1 MGEAGTEDYT
11 ETFYTMSL
19 LRTVGKGVAWTVVG
33 TVVNKVLVLANVLII
48 LNHLT
53 VFNYGVAELVFSM
66 ASMASII
73 LLPGLTATIA
83 ADMGVERG
91 RGNTARMKA
100 LFLQYVLLVS
110 GLALIAFSLLY
121 FGSAVVAAFSGN
133 ASIQSYIQIVA
144 WTLLISPLR
153 SVSQMLANVHGR
165 FVDQALYSTFEEVA
179 KTVTLVLF
187 FFVFGMGVEGLL
199 YSVVASQIV
208 AVVLFI
214 PRTISGYWYF
224 GSATAEKQYRF
235 WQLLGSHRK
244 WSILAG
250 YVGNITQ
257 NLQLWI
263 IKFFLGTEAVG
274 LFAFALG
281 IYSNVSSLLP
291 FSSVFA
297 SLAPRY
303 IEKKQQFIGLIRSSV
318 KAQFLSALVLIVAT
332 FVGLPILMIILPK
345 YLPAMSL
352 TLVLIFAIIPTATTA
367 VFTPTFAILKEQFS
381 FFLTMLV
388 KLLLTVTVM
397 PLSIMAFGIMG
408 IGVGSLIINTS
419 SGFER
424 YLRLR
429 SKLSGFSLSLRDV
442 VVPTAYQYSVLRTLG
457 SGIFSRT
464 GLSKLVERTEA

>member
-1 MGEAGTEDYT
+1 
-11 ETFYTMSL
+11 MSL
-19 LRTVGKGVAWTVVG
+19 LRIVGRGVAWTVVG

-48 LNHLT
+48 LSHLT

-110 GLALIAFSLLY
+110 ALATLAFSLLY
-121 FGSAVVAAFSGN
+121 FGSAIAAAFSGN
-133 ASIQSYIQIVA
+133 DSIQSYIQIVA

-165 FVDQALYSTFEEVA
+165 FVDQAVYSTLEEVA
-179 KTVTLVLF
+179 KTMTLVLF
-187 FFVFGMGVEGLL
+187 FFGFGMGIEGLL
-199 YSVVASQIV
+199 YSVVASQLV
-208 AVVLFI
+208 AVVCFI
-214 PRTISGYWYF
+214 PRTISGYLYF
-224 GSATAEKQYRF
+224 GTATAEGQFHF

-244 WSILAG
+244 WSIFAG

-257 NLQLWI
+257 NAQLWI
-263 IKFFLGTEAVG
+263 IKLFLGTEAVG

-303 IEKKQQFIGLIRSSV
+303 IEKKQQFIALIRASV

-332 FVGLPILMIILPK
+332 FVGLPVLMVILPK
-345 YLPAMSL
+345 YLPAMPL
-352 TLVLIFAIIPTATTA
+352 TLVLIFALVPTATTA

-381 FFLTMLV
+381 FFKTMLV
-388 KLLLTVTVM
+388 KLLLTITVM
-397 PLSIMAFGIMG
+397 PISILLFGIMG

-419 SGFER
+419 SGLER

-429 SKLSGFSLSLRDV
+429 SKLPEFSLSVRDV
-442 VVPTAYQYSVLRTLG
+442 IVPTKYQFSVLRSLG
-457 SGIFSRT
+457 RGALSRG
-464 GLSKLVERTEA
+464 GLRMFVEKSLS